1 MCICGLIWDQWHFI
15 WFLDK
20 IFICLISV
28 KGIVEIVVLLI
39 IKVSWA
45 IGIDLAVGFNVAIW
59 FFLFFFLSLISHE
72 TRICCLEALV
82 CCDLEA
88 IVETI
93 LVDKGSD
100 GAGTVS
106 ANPALIFA
114 DKTANLA
121 LSHLEIAL
129 LLIEEVHLLEIH
141 IDLILFQIISQCFT
155 FSIFSMWWAQHTWYA
170 LIQVKWL
177 NLFNDIHS
185 LLLGYLCSFLNLLV

>member
-1 MCICGLIWDQWHFI
+1 
-15 WFLDK
+15 
-20 IFICLISV
+20 
-28 KGIVEIVVLLI
+28 
-39 IKVSWA
+39 
-45 IGIDLAVGFNVAIW
+45 
-59 FFLFFFLSLISHE
+59 
-72 TRICCLEALV
+72 LEALV

-106 ANPALIFA
+106 ANSALIFA

-141 IDLILFQIISQCFT
+141 IDLILFQVISQCFT
-155 FSIFSMWWAQHTWYA
+155 FSIFSM
-170 LIQVKWL
+170 
-177 NLFNDIHS
+177 
-185 LLLGYLCSFLNLLV
+185 